1 MIRRLLLVALVCLS
15 AFAGVAGAGGVSF
28 GIKGGFAVSGIT
40 ETPEEWEQAK
50 KMKPGLVLGL
60 VMPYEWDNGFALQP
74 ELLYAEKGAG
84 ANLYEG
90 YVDVDVTLNV
100 NYIEIPLLAKY
111 TFRRDSSFRPNIFA
125 GPFFAYSL
133 SSELKASVG
142 IFSAGIDFSSLTHVT
157 DWGAILGAGF
167 AVKTKNGVVTF
178 DARYTRGFT
187 NVILTGDFE
196 VNGDT
201 ETISGDDFKNHCM
214 MFLAGFIF

>member
-1 MIRRLLLVALVCLS
+1 MIRKSLLLVMVCFVAS
-15 AFAGVAGAGGVSF
+15 ASVVRAEGVSF
-28 GIKGGFAVSGIT
+28 GIKGGFAVSSIT
-40 ETPEEWEQAK
+40 ETPEEWDQDK
-50 KMKPGLVLGL
+50 SFKPGLVLGVVL
-60 VMPYEWDNGFALQP
+60 PYQWDNGFAIQP
-74 ELLYAEKGAG
+74 ELLYAEKGVAT
-84 ANLYEG
+84 NLYEG
-90 YVDVDVTLNV
+90 FVDVTMTANF

-111 TFRRDSSFRPNIFA
+111 TFRRDHSFRPLIFA

-142 IFSAGIDFSSLTHVT
+142 IISAGIDFSSMTHVT

-167 AVKTKNGVVTF
+167 GVETKNGVVTF

-196 VNGDT
+196 INGDPT
-201 ETISGDDFKNHCM
+201 TISGDDFKNHGL

>member
-1 MIRRLLLVALVCLS
+1 MIRKSLLLAMACFLIS
-15 AFAGVAGAGGVSF
+15 AAVAGAEGVSF
-28 GIKGGFAVSGIT
+28 GIKGGFAVSSIT
-40 ETPEEWEQAK
+40 ETPVEWDQGK
-50 KMKPGLVLGL
+50 SFRPGLVLGV
-60 VMPYEWDNGFALQP
+60 VMPYAWDNGFSLQP
-74 ELLYAEKGAG
+74 ELLYAEKGAE

-90 YVDVDVTLNV
+90 VVDVDITLNV
-100 NYIEIPLLAKY
+100 NYIEIPLLAMY
-111 TFRRDSSFRPNIFA
+111 TFRRDHSFRPLIFA

-133 SSELKASVG
+133 SSELKASIG
-142 IFSAGIDFSSLTHVT
+142 IFSAGIDFSSMTHVT

-201 ETISGDDFKNHCM
+201 ETISGDDFKNHGM